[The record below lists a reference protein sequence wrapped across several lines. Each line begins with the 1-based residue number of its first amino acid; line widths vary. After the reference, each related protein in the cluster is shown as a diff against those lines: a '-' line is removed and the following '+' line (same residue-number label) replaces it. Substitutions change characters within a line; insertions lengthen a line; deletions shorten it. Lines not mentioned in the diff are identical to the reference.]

1 MSTTR
6 NKRVLSLKQKLECK
20 GASRS
25 GKSLSF
31 GVGLSTVAHIY
42 RSLRQLTD
50 FVSHMNTRVVV
61 LHKNR

>member
-6 NKRVLSLKQKLECK
+6 NKRVLSLKQKLEVLGK
-20 GASRS
+20 SRS

-61 LHKNR
+61 LQKNR